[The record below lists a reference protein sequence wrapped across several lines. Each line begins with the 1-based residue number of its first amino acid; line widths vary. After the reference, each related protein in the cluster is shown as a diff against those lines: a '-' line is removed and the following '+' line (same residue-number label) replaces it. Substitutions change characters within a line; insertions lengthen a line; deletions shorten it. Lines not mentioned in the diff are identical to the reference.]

1 MDAAMQLQ
9 LERCETGWPPTAV
22 RIFYFFWEREK
33 KERDLL
39 DSLAEQGV
47 QVNCTRQNGRVD
59 VLSTFTFVSMQR
71 KNVA

>member
-22 RIFYFFWEREK
+22 RILFFWEREK

-59 VLSTFTFVSMQR
+59 VLSTFVSMQR
-71 KNVA
+71 KNVAL